1 MFMKKDFAFIDA
13 QRLRAHL
20 SMRHGEVK
28 IGERVVFAANSIEE
42 SLSSFNG
49 KYVLLGL
56 EEDIGPRANGGY
68 GGAIN
73 AFKAFLSKFLNMQA
87 NHFMRTENLMILGRA
102 KFECVETGFESLRV
116 AVEEIDDFLVDI
128 LIQVYAANKI
138 PIIVGGGH
146 NNAYPLIKAYFL
158 HHKKAI
164 NVMNLDPHADFRALE
179 GRHSGN
185 SFSYAIENGY
195 LANYFVHGIHKQ
207 YNSENMLRRM
217 EEFKVDYTCF
227 EDYLDE
233 KRKLIADARAFV
245 DKHKEP
251 FGVELDL
258 DSIADMPTS
267 AMTPMGWSLFE
278 ARQWLRQM
286 IQGNTVYYNFT
297 EGAPELHGTEYNKVG
312 KALAYFV
319 SDLIEK

>member
-20 SMRHGEVK
+20 SIRHGEMK
-28 IGERVVFAANSIEE
+28 IGERITFASNSIEH
-42 SLSSFNG
+42 SLSDFDG
-49 KYVLLGL
+49 KYVLLGV
-56 EEDIGPRANGGY
+56 EEDVGPRANGGY
-68 GGAIN
+68 GGAIH

-87 NHFMRTENLMILGRA
+87 NHFMNTENLMILGRV
-102 KFECVETGFESLRV
+102 KFECVETGFQSLRTV
-116 AVEEIDDFLVDI
+116 VEEMDDFLVDI
-128 LIQVYAANKI
+128 IRKIFDANKV
-138 PIIVGGGH
+138 PVIVGGGH

-158 HHKKAI
+158 SK
-164 NVMNLDPHADFRALE
+164 NRSLSVVNLDPHADFRALE

-185 SFSYAIENGY
+185 SFSYAMENGY
-195 LANYFVHGIHKQ
+195 LTNYFVHGIHKH

-217 EEFKVDYTCF
+217 EQYQVNFTCF

-233 KRKLIADARAFV
+233 KRILINDARAYV
-245 DKHKEP
+245 KSMNEGY
-251 FGVELDL
+251 GVELDL
-258 DSIADMPTS
+258 DSIADMPSS
-267 AMTPMGWSLFE
+267 AMTPMGWTLFE

-286 IQGNTVYYNFT
+286 VEGDVVYYNFT
-297 EGAPELHGTEYNKVG
+297 EGAPELHGPEYNKVG